1 MNAVES
7 PVIPKEMLSKVN
19 REITSQSVAFLYMD
33 EKYANTDSPAA
44 LQATSL
50 TGFLLSASVYPVFRN
65 RLYRIL
71 PGFAD
76 GVDNYPIQV
85 HASDLFRDRADED
98 HFEFYG
104 DLVSLV
110 NELGCRI
117 FRRGFNFSPGH
128 RQLRRYQH
136 MLLRFCFKSMLA
148 AVQDLGDAGLIWP
161 VMETD
166 RTDVQDEM
174 FAGYVRWTDHATSYL
189 DAIGDGVQELI
200 EDGIMVDN
208 NMIGDMH
215 YVSKRSIIGSVVDCL
230 AYLLHCRWIQDSGGR
245 LSNYKVQLVDIARRL
260 DQSLLDDHV
269 VRYVTD

>member
-1 MNAVES
+1 MN
-7 PVIPKEMLSKVN
+7 SKVN

-33 EKYANTDSPAA
+33 EKYANIDSPAA
-44 LQATSL
+44 PQATSL
-50 TGFLLSASVYPVFRN
+50 TGLLLPASVYPVFRN

-76 GVDNYPIQV
+76 GVDSYPIQV

-98 HFEFYG
+98 HFEFYS

-128 RQLRRYQH
+128 RSLRRRQH
-136 MLLRFCFKSMLA
+136 ELLWLCFRSMLA
-148 AVQDLGDAGLIWP
+148 AVQDLDDADIIWP

-166 RTDVQDEM
+166 HTDVQDEL
-174 FAGYVRWTDHATSYL
+174 FAGYVRWMDHSTSYL
-189 DAIGDGVQELI
+189 NAIGDGAQELI

-230 AYLLHCRWIQDSGGR
+230 AYSLHCSWIQDSGGR
-245 LSNYKVQLVDIARRL
+245 LSNYKGQLADIARRL
-260 DQSLLDDHV
+260 DQSLLDDYV
-269 VRYVTD
+269 VRYVAD